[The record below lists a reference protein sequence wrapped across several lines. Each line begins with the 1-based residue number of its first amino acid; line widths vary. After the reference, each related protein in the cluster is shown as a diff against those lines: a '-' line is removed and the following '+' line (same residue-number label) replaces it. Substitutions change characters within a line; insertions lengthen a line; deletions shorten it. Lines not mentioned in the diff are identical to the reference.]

1 MEVPIRARIEEI
13 RNNISIYSD
22 HKYCLKQPLMDSTFC
37 DSCNFV
43 CSVPSK
49 GRDISLW
56 VKTSTQDGVRM
67 DWIHSVSTNNQS
79 NHIQH
84 VDINVIGAQ

>member
-1 MEVPIRARIEEI
+1 MEVPLRARDEEI
-13 RNNISIYSD
+13 WNNISIYSD
-22 HKYCLKQPLMDSTFC
+22 HICCLKQPLMDSTFC

-56 VKTSTQDGVRM
+56 VKTSTQDGVRV
-67 DWIHSVSTNNQS
+67 DWIHSVSIDNQGS
-79 NHIQH
+79 HIQY
-84 VDINVIGAQ
+84 VDIDVIGAQ

>member
-1 MEVPIRARIEEI
+1 MEVPIRARVEEI

-56 VKTSTQDGVRM
+56 VKTSAQTGIRM
-67 DWIHSVSTNNQS
+67 DRIHCVSIDNQGS
-79 NHIQH
+79 HIQY
-84 VDINVIGAQ
+84 VDIDVIGAQ